1 MSWSPSLSCKKY
13 NLENARRAFFARG
26 SGVFHGRLNPLSSMN
41 IIEHC
46 VLPCLLY
53 GAESWI
59 LNNSLL
65 AKLESFQA
73 ELAKRNLRLP
83 KNTANNIARMALQ
96 CPSMRARILII
107 KLNFLLKVIT
117 GDLSLCARSFRS
129 LAVSDVESLLLVRQC
144 RFLES
149 TLYSDFTTS
158 VLISYIK
165 KNILQLD
172 LSILLSDAA
181 SHPSQIHVHKI
192 ASSQEGSWPKLW
204 DLALERGVFGTI
216 CIQAVLKLLSL
227 HLHSK
232 NTCPVP
238 DCNISLHT
246 NSPCTHFL
254 SYHSEL
260 TISIGDLTD
269 ACVHCS
275 KIYGKSLH
283 NSFII
288 LWHVHHQLHPLLFVS
303 SPSSCKSRAN
313 EILTLTLKTR
323 QTVFRQWLP
332 SSVCQP

>member
-1 MSWSPSLSCKKY
+1 
-13 NLENARRAFFARG
+13 
-26 SGVFHGRLNPLSSMN
+26 MN

-59 LNNSLL
+59 LDNSLL

-73 ELAKRNLRLP
+73 ELAKRILRLP

-117 GDLSLCARSFRS
+117 GDLSLCAQSFRS

-149 TLYSDFTTS
+149 TLDSDFTTTVFTSPNS
-158 VLISYIK
+158 VSLSLIK

-172 LSILLSDAA
+172 ISILLSDGA
-181 SHPSQIHVHKI
+181 SHPSQIYVHKI

-204 DLALERGVFGTI
+204 DLALERGVFGTT

-238 DCNISLHT
+238 DCNISLDT

-254 SYHSEL
+254 SHHSEL

-275 KIYGKSLH
+275 DSL
-283 NSFII
+283 
-288 LWHVHHQLHPLLFVS
+288 
-303 SPSSCKSRAN
+303 
-313 EILTLTLKTR
+313 
-323 QTVFRQWLP
+323 FR
-332 SSVCQP
+332 

>member
-1 MSWSPSLSCKKY
+1 
-13 NLENARRAFFARG
+13 
-26 SGVFHGRLNPLSSMN
+26 MN

-59 LNNSLL
+59 LDNSLL

-73 ELAKRNLRLP
+73 ELAKRILRLP

-149 TLYSDFTTS
+149 TLDSDFTTS
-158 VLISYIK
+158 VLTSPNSVSLSLIK

-204 DLALERGVFGTI
+204 DLALERGVFGTT

-238 DCNISLHT
+238 DCNISLDT

-275 KIYGKSLH
+275 DSLFIYGKSLH
-283 NSFII
+283 NSFNI
-288 LWHVHHQLHPLLFVS
+288 LWHVHH
-303 SPSSCKSRAN
+303 
-313 EILTLTLKTR
+313 
-323 QTVFRQWLP
+323 
-332 SSVCQP
+332 